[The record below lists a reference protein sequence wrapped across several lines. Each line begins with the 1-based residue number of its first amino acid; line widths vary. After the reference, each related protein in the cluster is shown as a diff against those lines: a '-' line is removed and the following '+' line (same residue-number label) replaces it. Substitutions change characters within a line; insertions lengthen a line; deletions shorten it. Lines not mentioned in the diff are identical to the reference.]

1 MQERKGDA
9 GKVKR
14 RKERKERKEGMA
26 DPFPLEPKTN

>member
-9 GKVKR
+9 GKGKR

>member
-9 GKVKR
+9 GKGKR
-14 RKERKERKEGMA
+14 KKERKEGMA